1 MTALPYMPLFVN
13 DYLGDTEHLTTV
25 EHGAYL
31 LLIFNYWR
39 CEGPIPADDKK
50 LAAIARMPLDQ
61 WLEIKPSIE
70 EFFTSK
76 PNGDANAM
84 RWHHARIDHELRLV
98 HAKSSKAR
106 ASANARWNKDNNA
119 NAERPQYVRNAT
131 IQDNKQKARGRARI
145 FVEKGTKE
153 WTAWQAVKPQ
163 PPMRAD
169 DGRQGWW
176 YPSLLPELDKV
187 EGEA

>member
-1 MTALPYMPLFVN
+1 MS
-13 DYLGDTEHLTTV
+13 
-25 EHGAYL
+25 
-31 LLIFNYWR
+31 
-39 CEGPIPADDKK
+39 KK
-50 LAAIARMPLDQ
+50 GVFAVDR
-61 WLEIKPSIE
+61 
-70 EFFTSK
+70 EFFDHPVFAPEPYTEREAWLWLIKEAAWK
-76 PNGDANAM
+76 PLTIRVRNGTMDLKRGQLAHATRYLAV
-84 RWHHARIDHELRLV
+84 RWKWSEAKVRRFLNRLKT
-98 HAKSSKAR
+98 ASMIPTQPDAR
-106 ASANARWNKDNNA
+106 ATLI
-119 NAERPQYVRNAT
+119 T
-131 IQDNKQKARGRARI
+131 ICNYDTYQRIGLPCDAQTTRTRRKEETLKNIETKARGRARI